1 MQGEGIIRVGNGTD
15 DIEVCL
21 LIKHIIA
28 DNQGGPVSSLF
39 VSRLRIEIDFDDVSL
54 FYHTSLPTGS
64 PQSTSCVS

>member
-28 DNQGGPVSSLF
+28 DDQGGPVSRLF
-39 VSRLRIEIDFDDVSL
+39 MSRLRIEIDLDDLS
-54 FYHTSLPTGS
+54 
-64 PQSTSCVS
+64 